1 MYECETCQVAKCGS
15 FINDVG
21 RFQNGHKNAIPWDPV
36 DPVKEGKELDL
47 EDYDYEISDD
57 DDEVR
62 NLQTW
67 NTGLIERKGMKN
79 RETSMK
85 PPFIAT
91 EISDSPMSDTFQ
103 DSACHLSEVQPT
115 VKQMPW
121 DMFYDGAM
129 PKCRHSMAS
138 TNHNCCITQD
148 G

>member
-1 MYECETCQVAKCGS
+1 MSFFVDLLKSATALKTIQNLLSCHLKKIGMYECETCQVAKCGS

-79 RETSMK
+79 
-85 PPFIAT
+85 
-91 EISDSPMSDTFQ
+91 
-103 DSACHLSEVQPT
+103 SE
-115 VKQMPW
+115 K
-121 DMFYDGAM
+121 
-129 PKCRHSMAS
+129 S
-138 TNHNCCITQD
+138 
-148 G
+148 